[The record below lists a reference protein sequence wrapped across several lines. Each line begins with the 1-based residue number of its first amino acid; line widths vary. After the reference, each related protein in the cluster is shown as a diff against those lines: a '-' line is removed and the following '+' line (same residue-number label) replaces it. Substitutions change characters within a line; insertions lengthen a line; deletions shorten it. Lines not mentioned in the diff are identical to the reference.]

1 MPRGGWVV
9 RSQEKQEKGPTL
21 LYLSRADLLAGAT
34 CVSRR
39 HRVASLP
46 VLGSPGTPVG
56 HSLWP
61 LCLGISLGLALPSF
75 PFPTLLLHP
84 SQIQAEGPKRLVV
97 TLVEDPATIATIR
110 SPLRRGGA
118 RPDQRHPH
126 LQTARLRVVQGR
138 RAVLWKERKR
148 RKEAFRCIELL
159 MDTAGLG
166 TACRHG
172 QLLRTSK
179 DPGWGSPGAQRAA
192 RIRKRVRTPPRD
204 SGVAGLFP
212 FRSFA

>member
-1 MPRGGWVV
+1 MC
-9 RSQEKQEKGPTL
+9 SQEKQEKGPTL

-39 HRVASLP
+39 HRVVSLP